1 MSTPKRPGDSRDS
14 GTDSLREAAIV
25 GLVLG
30 LGFVAMVVLAW
41 LTP

>member
-1 MSTPKRPGDSRDS
+1 MSPPERPDDSRDS
-14 GTDSLREAAIV
+14 GPGLLIEAAVV